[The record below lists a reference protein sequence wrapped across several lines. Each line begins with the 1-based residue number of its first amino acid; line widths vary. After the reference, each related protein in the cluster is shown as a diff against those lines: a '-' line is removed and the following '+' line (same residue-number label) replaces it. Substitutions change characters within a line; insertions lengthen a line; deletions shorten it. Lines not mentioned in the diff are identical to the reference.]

1 MFKNSEFNINPELI
15 VDKAV
20 EIRLAHAK
28 DVDSSPEL
36 LKVLMEDKFW
46 YVRDFV
52 ASNSSTP
59 NEYLEVLCNDID
71 FRVRDSAKRN
81 WSMRGVFDKPA
92 LDDTLRAAKH
102 ITQNK
107 SVNDKHIS
115 NEISKDID
123 I

>member
-59 NEYLEVLCNDID
+59 DEYLEILCNDKD

-81 WSMRGVFDKPA
+81 LSERGVFEKSA
-92 LDDTLRAAKH
+92 LDDTLRTVKH
-102 ITQNK
+102 IAQNK
-107 SVNDKHIS
+107 LINNKLVF
-115 NEISKDID
+115 NEINKERDL
-123 I
+123 

>member
-1 MFKNSEFNINPELI
+1 MFKNSEFNIYPELI

-52 ASNSSTP
+52 ASNLSTP
-59 NEYLEVLCNDID
+59 IEYLKILCNDID
-71 FRVRDSAKRN
+71 FRVRDAAKRN
-81 WSMRGVFDKPA
+81 LSMRGVFDKPP

-102 ITQNK
+102 IAQNK
-107 SVNDKHIS
+107 PINNKFVS